1 VFLLLPALFP
11 LARQWSSGEEVDLKN
26 LRLRSAVENPIAAYG
41 LLAVAVVASVQI
53 YFSLRGGGYFIEQW
67 SWGASAIAAALVG
80 AALIRGYFSTASL
93 GRWQWALVGA
103 LVALVAI
110 VTVSISW
117 SIAPVLSFH
126 EASRTAMYAGTFV
139 LLLPAVAYW
148 GSLVVDLTLFGA
160 LLPPAIY
167 GLQQK
172 ILPTS
177 VKYTGIGT
185 LATDPKV
192 SSTVGYHPAFGMMC
206 AMGVLLAISRVGAFR
221 SLRSIPLRAL
231 YSATGTMFLV
241 ALYFSF
247 SRGAV
252 VALAAGVVVLL
263 VLSKHRFEVL
273 GNAAISG
280 LPALWVVSQARE
292 LSGLVS
298 RPVSPQAIQSD
309 GLALVEP
316 LLKGLLLAFAAQL
329 LFFLLVLA
337 VKKFAPEGVRRG
349 VGLAATVIAAGAVVV
364 ALGYGAATFQK
375 AGGVE
380 ELKDRI
386 TADSSELE
394 ARALKKD
401 QTQRLTSVS
410 AANRIV
416 LWQIAWEN
424 FRQHPLTGTGGDTYQ
439 LIFEQNRP
447 DNYPQSV
454 LHPHSV
460 WLSLLSDTGIFSF
473 LAFATFSAGCL
484 CLAFYN
490 AFSTTS
496 TTRSR
501 ALLAGS
507 AAAITAYL
515 ASSTID
521 WNWYIPAS
529 TLPFF
534 ALAAVAA
541 GTTPRRRERNYNGAE
556 NARRRSGPNNIGSN
570 ARRSRFGFTGSDSPR

>member
-1 VFLLLPALFP
+1 
-11 LARQWSSGEEVDLKN
+11 
-26 LRLRSAVENPIAAYG
+26 LRPRSAVENPIAAYG

-53 YFSLRGGGYFIEQW
+53 FFSLRLGGYFIGQW
-67 SWGASAIAAALVG
+67 SWGAAAIAAALVG
-80 AALIRGYFSTASL
+80 AALMPRYFSTASL

-110 VTVSISW
+110 VTASISW
-117 SIAPVLSFH
+117 SIAPELSFH

-139 LLLPAVAYW
+139 LLLPAVAFW

-167 GLQQK
+167 GLLQK
-172 ILPTS
+172 ILPTGETFAFS
-177 VKYTGIGT
+177 VKHTGFGDDP
-185 LATDPKV
+185 LTDPKV

-206 AMGVLLAISRVGAFR
+206 AMGALLAISRVGAFR

-231 YSATGTMFLV
+231 FSATGTVFLV

-252 VALAAGVVVLL
+252 LALAAGAVVFL
-263 VLSKHRFEVL
+263 VLSKHRFEAL

-280 LPALWVVSQARE
+280 LPALWVISQARE

-298 RPVSPQAIQSD
+298 RPVSLQAMKSD

-329 LFFLLVLA
+329 LFSLLVLA
-337 VKKFAPEGVRRG
+337 VTQFVPEGVRRG
-349 VGLAATVIAAGAVVV
+349 VSLVATVITACAVVV
-364 ALGYGAATFQK
+364 ALSYAAATFQK
-375 AGGVE
+375 AGGVG
-380 ELKDRI
+380 ELRDRI
-386 TADSSELE
+386 TADPSELE
-394 ARALKKD
+394 AAAAQED
-401 QTQRLTSVS
+401 QTQRLTSLS
-410 AANRIV
+410 AATRIT

-424 FRQHPLTGTGGDTYQ
+424 FREHPLTGTGGDTYQ
-439 LIFEQNRP
+439 VIFDQNRP

-473 LAFATFSAGCL
+473 LAFAAFSAGCL

-490 AFSTTS
+490 ALSTTRI
-496 TTRSR
+496 TRSR

-507 AAAITAYL
+507 AAAVTVYL

-541 GTTPRRRERNYNGAE
+541 GTTPHRRQRNEEQPA
-556 NARRRSGPNNIGSN
+556 AR
-570 ARRSRFGFTGSDSPR
+570 

>member
-1 VFLLLPALFP
+1 V
-11 LARQWSSGEEVDLKN
+11 
-26 LRLRSAVENPIAAYG
+26 VENLIAAYG

-53 YFSLRGGGYFIEQW
+53 FFSLRSGGYFVEQW
-67 SWGASAIAAALVG
+67 YWGASAIAAALVG

-103 LVALVAI
+103 LVALVVI
-110 VTVSISW
+110 VTASISW

-148 GSLVVDLTLFGA
+148 GSLVVDLTIFGA

-167 GLQQK
+167 GLLQK
-172 ILPTS
+172 ILPTYMA
-177 VKYTGIGT
+177 YTGYSSYGR
-185 LATDPKV
+185 LYDPKA
-192 SSTVGYHPAFGMMC
+192 SSTVGYHPTFGMMC
-206 AMGVLLAISRVGAFR
+206 AMGALLAISRVGAFR

-231 YSATGTMFLV
+231 FAATGTVFLV

-247 SRGAV
+247 SRGGV
-252 VALAAGVVVLL
+252 LALAAGAVVLL

-280 LPALWVVSQARE
+280 LPALWVISQARE
-292 LSGLVS
+292 LSGLVWRPQF
-298 RPVSPQAIQSD
+298 RPVSPQAIKSD

-316 LLKGLLLAFAAQL
+316 LLKGLLLAIAAQL
-329 LFFLLVLA
+329 LFSLLVWA
-337 VKKFAPEGVRRG
+337 VKKFVPEGVGGG
-349 VGLAATVIAAGAVVV
+349 VRLVATVITAGAVVV
-364 ALGYGAATFQK
+364 ALSYGVATFQK
-375 AGGVE
+375 AGGVV
-380 ELKDRI
+380 ELRERI
-386 TADSSELE
+386 TAEPSELE
-394 ARALKKD
+394 TGAMAED
-401 QTQRLTSVS
+401 QTRRFTSVS
-410 AANRIV
+410 AAPRIT
-416 LWQIAWEN
+416 LWHIAWEN
-424 FRQHPLTGTGGDTYQ
+424 FREHPLTGTGGDTYRV
-439 LIFEQNRP
+439 IYEQNWIGAGGRLGSA
-447 DNYPQSV
+447 NSSPQWV

-473 LAFATFSAGCL
+473 LAFAAFSVGCL

-490 AFSTTS
+490 ALWTTR

-501 ALLAGS
+501 ALVAGS
-507 AAAITAYL
+507 AAAVTAYL

-541 GTTPRRRERNYNGAE
+541 GTTLHRRERNYNGAE

-570 ARRSRFGFTGSDSPR
+570 ANARRSRFGFTGSDSPR

>member
-1 VFLLLPALFP
+1 LF
-11 LARQWSSGEEVDLKN
+11 ARSREWSSGEEVDLKN
-26 LRLRSAVENPIAAYG
+26 LRPRSAVENPTAAYG

-53 YFSLRGGGYFIEQW
+53 YFSLRAGGYFIEQW
-67 SWGASAIAAALVG
+67 AWGASAIAAALVG
-80 AALIRGYFSTASL
+80 AALVPRYFSTASL
-93 GRWQWALVGA
+93 GRGQWALVGA
-103 LVALVAI
+103 LVALVVI
-110 VTVSISW
+110 VTASISW
-117 SIAPVLSFH
+117 SIAPKLSFH

-160 LLPPAIY
+160 LLLPAIY
-167 GLQQK
+167 GLLQK
-172 ILPTS
+172 ILPTGETFAFS
-177 VKYTGIGT
+177 VKYTGFAF
-185 LATDPKV
+185 LLTDPKA

-206 AMGVLLAISRVGAFR
+206 AMGALLAISRVGAFR
-221 SLRSIPLRAL
+221 SLRTIPLRAL
-231 YSATGTMFLV
+231 FSATGTVFLV

-247 SRGAV
+247 SRGGV
-252 VALAAGVVVLL
+252 LSLAAGAVVFL
-263 VLSKHRFEVL
+263 VLSKHRFEAL
-273 GNAAISG
+273 GNAAVSG
-280 LPALWVVSQARE
+280 LPAFWVVSQARE

-298 RPVSPQAIQSD
+298 RPVSLQAMKTD

-329 LFFLLVLA
+329 LFSLLVFA
-337 VKKFAPEGVRRG
+337 VKKFVPEGVRRG
-349 VGLAATVIAAGAVVV
+349 VGLVATVITACAVVV
-364 ALGYGAATFQK
+364 ALSYAAATFQK
-375 AGGVE
+375 AGGVV
-380 ELKDRI
+380 ELRERI
-386 TADSSELE
+386 TADPSELE
-394 ARALKKD
+394 SRAQQAD

-410 AANRIV
+410 AANRIA

-424 FRQHPLTGTGGDTYQ
+424 FREHPLTGTGGDTYQ
-439 LIFEQNRP
+439 VVYDQNTP
-447 DNYPQSV
+447 ANSESV

-473 LAFATFSAGCL
+473 VAFAAFSVGCL

-490 AFSTTS
+490 AFSTTR

-501 ALLAGS
+501 ALVAGS
-507 AAAITAYL
+507 AAALTAYL

-541 GTTPRRRERNYNGAE
+541 GTTPHRRQRNEDRPA
-556 NARRRSGPNNIGSN
+556 AR
-570 ARRSRFGFTGSDSPR
+570 

>member
-1 VFLLLPALFP
+1 
-11 LARQWSSGEEVDLKN
+11 
-26 LRLRSAVENPIAAYG
+26 LRPRSAVENPIAAYG

-53 YFSLRGGGYFIEQW
+53 FFSLHLGGYFIEQW
-67 SWGASAIAAALVG
+67 AWGAAAIAAALVG
-80 AALIRGYFSTASL
+80 AALIPRYFSTASL
-93 GRWQWALVGA
+93 GREQWALVGA
-103 LVALVAI
+103 LVALVVI
-110 VTVSISW
+110 VTASISW
-117 SIAPVLSFH
+117 SIAPDLSFR

-167 GLQQK
+167 GLLQK
-172 ILPTS
+172 ILPTAETFAFS
-177 VKYTGIGT
+177 VKYTGFVT
-185 LATDPKV
+185 LQGDPKA

-206 AMGVLLAISRVGAFR
+206 AMGALLAISRVGAFR
-221 SLRSIPLRAL
+221 SLRSIPLRAFF
-231 YSATGTMFLV
+231 SATGTVFLV

-252 VALAAGVVVLL
+252 LSLAAGAVVFL
-263 VLSKHRFEVL
+263 VLSKHRVEAL
-273 GNAAISG
+273 GNAAVSG
-280 LPALWVVSQARE
+280 LPALWVVSQAHE

-298 RPVSPQAIQSD
+298 RPVSLQVMKSD

-329 LFFLLVLA
+329 LFSLLVFA
-337 VKKFAPEGVRRG
+337 VKKVVPEDVRRG
-349 VGLAATVIAAGAVVV
+349 VRLVATVITVCAVVV
-364 ALGYGAATFQK
+364 ALSYAAATFQN
-375 AGGVE
+375 AGGVV
-380 ELKDRI
+380 ELRERI
-386 TADSSELE
+386 TSDPSALE
-394 ARALKKD
+394 AEAVGED
-401 QTQRLTSVS
+401 QTQRLTSLS
-410 AANRIV
+410 AATRIAV
-416 LWQIAWEN
+416 WQIAWEN
-424 FRQHPLTGTGGDTYQ
+424 FREHPLTGTGGDTYQ
-439 LIFEQNRP
+439 LIYEQNRSASSE
-447 DNYPQSV
+447 SV

-473 LAFATFSAGCL
+473 LAFAAFSAGCL

-490 AFSTTS
+490 AFSTTR

-501 ALLAGS
+501 ALLAGN

-521 WNWYIPAS
+521 WIWYIPAS

-556 NARRRSGPNNIGSN
+556 SARRRSGPNNIGSN
-570 ARRSRFGFTGSDSPR
+570 ARRSRFGFTRSDSPR